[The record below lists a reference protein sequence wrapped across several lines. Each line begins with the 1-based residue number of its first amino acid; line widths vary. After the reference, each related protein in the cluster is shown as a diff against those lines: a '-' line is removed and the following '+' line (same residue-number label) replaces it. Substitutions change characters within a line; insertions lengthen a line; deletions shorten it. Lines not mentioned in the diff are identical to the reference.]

1 MSASVDGA
9 RGGNDEHASGM
20 SFPPPAHQA
29 IFGVATMRRS
39 PDIYI
44 SQDYEGVGVCQ
55 ESRWPRLRHESTEC
69 TCSPID

>member
-9 RGGNDEHASGM
+9 RGRNDEHASGM

-44 SQDYEGVGVCQ
+44 SQDYEGVGKCEVHLTGLQ
-55 ESRWPRLRHESTEC
+55 LIAPYRYLGN
-69 TCSPID
+69 